1 LVALLA
7 PDYLIADDPAM
18 VAAASGFSRRAFVF
32 RETRA
37 LARAPD
43 NGQTHPTKIAAPPST

>member
-18 VAAASGFSRRAFVF
+18 VAAASGFSRAFVF